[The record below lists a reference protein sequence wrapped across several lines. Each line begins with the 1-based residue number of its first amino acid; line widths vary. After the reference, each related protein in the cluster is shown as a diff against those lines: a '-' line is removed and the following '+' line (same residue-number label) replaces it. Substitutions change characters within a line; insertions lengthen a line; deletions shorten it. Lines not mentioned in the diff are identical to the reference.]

1 MSNPIFVGLCT
12 TCSARRSIVGPD
24 PGQPIFSDGII
35 LLGVFYSGA
44 MGMAEA
50 QSSRPRHLASRA
62 RKLFCRVIDFLNHRA
77 NRRIV
82 NVGVVNYP
90 TGEVNRLFRLTP
102 TQPCLHPVM
111 VTDGRV
117 LNWLTA
123 SARIR
128 CACTPI
134 W

>member
-1 MSNPIFVGLCT
+1 
-12 TCSARRSIVGPD
+12 
-24 PGQPIFSDGII
+24 
-35 LLGVFYSGA
+35 

-128 CACTPI
+128 GHIFGSRVPLSALQKTVFGDKMELWKFI
-134 W
+134 LSQF